1 MKRWSLLLGLCF
13 TVLACSEDT
22 AEYTAVPTP
31 VTLEIPDNFPAP
43 LYDFE
48 TNPLTEEGI
57 ALGKSLFYDGQLSS
71 TGVISC
77 GFCHEQAFS
86 FTHHGHTVSH
96 GVNGLEGFRNSQ
108 PLHNLAFAKEFNW
121 DGAAIHLDLQPI
133 IPITAE
139 VEMDETIPNV
149 LSKLKASPEYPKLF
163 RAAFGTDSI
172 TSERML
178 KALSQFMLQ
187 MVSGNSK
194 YDKYSRGEEGVTL
207 TAAELAGE
215 KLFAS
220 KCASCHTGSL
230 FTDQTYRNNGLP
242 FNTRF
247 PEEEGRM
254 RVSGYQEDYY
264 KFRVPSLRNVEV
276 SFPYMH
282 DGRFATLE
290 AVLNFYTDGMVDNG
304 NVDHSLL
311 QEDGRFG
318 IALTDTEKH
327 DIIQFLKTLTDHE
340 FLQDER
346 FAEF

>member
-1 MKRWSLLLGLCF
+1 MKKWSLLFGLGILG
-13 TVLACSEDT
+13 LACSEDT

-31 VTLEIPDNFPAP
+31 VALEIPANFPTP
-43 LYDFE
+43 KYNFE
-48 TNPLTEEGI
+48 ANPLTEEGI
-57 ALGKSLFYDGQLSS
+57 ALGKALFYDGQLSS
-71 TGVISC
+71 TGVVSC

-86 FTHHGHTVSH
+86 FTHHGHTISH
-96 GVNGLEGFRNSQ
+96 GVNGLEGSRNAQ

-163 RAAFGTDSI
+163 CAAFGTDSI
-172 TSERML
+172 TSEYML

-207 TAAELAGE
+207 TTTELAGE

-220 KCASCHTGSL
+220 KCASCHAGSL
-230 FTDQTYRNNGLP
+230 FTDQSYRNNGLP

-247 PEEEGRM
+247 PEEKGRM
-254 RVSGYQEDYY
+254 RVTGYEDDFY
-264 KFRVPSLRNVEV
+264 KFKVPSLRNVAV

-282 DGRFATLE
+282 DGRFGTLE
-290 AVLNFYTDGMVDNG
+290 AVLDFYASGMVANG
-304 NVDHSLL
+304 NVDPSLVK
-311 QEDGRFG
+311 EDGSLG
-318 IALTDTEKH
+318 IALTETEK
-327 DIIQFLKTLTDHE
+327 IELIQFLKTLTDNE
-340 FLQDER
+340 FLQDPR